1 MSVEQAQDQMS
12 EPAGNS
18 QHGRSAFAAQGRGKE
33 AASVAFYVSGI
44 LVALPN
50 TANYVLFASYMMH
63 ATYCI
68 AYYVHCSVAGPTKT
82 QRAQSSSKVLVPLSI
97 DCQMHGNIACGSHRN
112 ACGGTRSHTTC
123 RRLVHTGVC
132 VTILPW
138 RFRVTLLR
146 VSRFKYG
153 SESECTNSWLYCLN
167 VSCELS

>member
-1 MSVEQAQDQMS
+1 MSVEQAQHQMS

-33 AASVAFYVSGI
+33 AASVAFDVSVI
-44 LVALPN
+44 LVALSN

-63 ATYCI
+63 VSPTTFTVVLQGRPKLNVRK
-68 AYYVHCSVAGPTKT
+68 VHQKSLCHCQLIVKCMVILHVVVTEMRAVGYGLILHAG
-82 QRAQSSSKVLVPLSI
+82 
-97 DCQMHGNIACGSHRN
+97 DCA
-112 ACGGTRSHTTC
+112 
-123 RRLVHTGVC
+123 HTGVC

>member
-1 MSVEQAQDQMS
+1 MS

-33 AASVAFYVSGI
+33 AASVAFDVSVI
-44 LVALPN
+44 LVALSN
-50 TANYVLFASYMMH
+50 TANYVLFASYMMYV
-63 ATYCI
+63 TYCI
-68 AYYVHCSVAGPTKT
+68 AYYVHVVLQGRPKLNVRKVHQKSLCHCQLIVKCMVILHVVVTEMRAVGYGLILHAG
-82 QRAQSSSKVLVPLSI
+82 
-97 DCQMHGNIACGSHRN
+97 DCA
-112 ACGGTRSHTTC
+112 
-123 RRLVHTGVC
+123 HTGVC
-132 VTILPW
+132 VTILPG

>member
-1 MSVEQAQDQMS
+1 VSVEQAQHQMS

-33 AASVAFYVSGI
+33 AASVAFDGSGI
-44 LVALPN
+44 LVALTN

-82 QRAQSSSKVLVPLSI
+82 QRAQSSSKVLVSLSI

-112 ACGGTRSHTTC
+112 ACSGIRSHTTC
-123 RRLVHTGVC
+123 RRLRAHWSVRDYSSVE
-132 VTILPW
+132 VSRDFVARVPFQI
-138 RFRVTLLR
+138 RFRIRMHEFLALLPQ
-146 VSRFKYG
+146 
-153 SESECTNSWLYCLN
+153 CIM
-167 VSCELS
+167 